1 MAEESKKI
9 KYTTDK
15 ERSEFDEKLF
25 NKVSKEKI
33 MKIEPKDVVLVP
45 ISGAFKEML
54 DDIIHH
60 LMDDMDANQII
71 TSMRMIRRNFKGVEP
86 AQIDPR
92 TQCMW
97 TLMTLTS
104 EITYQAA
111 AQEKLAE
118 TDITVGDSVS
128 KLMQSTMEDP
138 PPPSE
143 VFKDQ
148 AYMKQVEKN
157 RKEVEKRLKEE
168 LKKTKKD
175 KPNEG

>member
-1 MAEESKKI
+1 MAEEPKKI

-25 NKVSKEKI
+25 NKISKEKI
-33 MKIEPKDVVLVP
+33 MKMEPKDVVLVP

-54 DDIIHH
+54 DDIVHH
-60 LMDDMDANQII
+60 LMDDMDAGQII
-71 TSMRMIRRNFKGVEP
+71 TSMRMIRKNFEGVDP

-111 AQEKLAE
+111 AQEKLVE
-118 TDITVGDSVS
+118 TDITVGDSVN
-128 KLMQSTMEDP
+128 KLMQSSLEDP

-148 AYMKQVEKN
+148 AYMKEIEKN
-157 RKEVEKRLKEE
+157 RKEVEKRLKKEK
-168 LKKTKKD
+168 LKKKKS
-175 KPNEG
+175 NED

>member
-1 MAEESKKI
+1 MGEEPKKI
-9 KYTTDK
+9 NYTTDE
-15 ERSEFDEKLF
+15 ERTKFDQELF
-25 NKVSKEKI
+25 SKVSKEKI

-60 LMDDMDANQII
+60 LMDDMDAGQII
-71 TSMRMIRRNFKGVEP
+71 TAMRMIRKNFEGYEQ

-92 TQCMW
+92 TVCLW

-111 AQEKLAE
+111 AQEKLKE
-118 TDITVGDSVS
+118 TDITVGDSVD
-128 KLMQSTMEDP
+128 KLMQSTLEDP
-138 PPPSE
+138 PSPSE

-148 AYMKQVEKN
+148 AYMKEVEKN

-168 LKKTKKD
+168 LKKKKS
-175 KPNEG
+175 NED